1 MKLWGEH
8 FSLQLGL
15 LLALLGVSSVNAE
28 ACRLLPVPPGS
39 ESVFWVHVEGPCLPE
54 EEVTFSVKGADI
66 LEALVQGK
74 RIDLDHVLVVDQVML
89 DLLPQQAISEYPS
102 IPPSVGKSLNEKGI
116 TAVRVI
122 PETISI
128 RHSRFEKVLATNL
141 VEGALLMLG
150 TVDFTGTVFQQ
161 SIDLSKTVFV
171 GPVRFSDA
179 QVDFEG
185 FFIGSQFAQG
195 ADFSH
200 GIFGTHSRFH
210 QAQFRDRVIF
220 ADAQFRGVA
229 EFLEVEFQQAADF
242 SRTTFASGTG
252 LSGSVFK
259 GPADFSAIS
268 AVHEL
273 YFRFAEFRE
282 SVTFAN
288 AKFHT
293 VVDFTNARFD
303 GTMDF
308 SGAEFHTMP
317 ELTGSNLPRDVVSV
331 QNGRRTYDAQVV
343 IFLGLV
349 LLVLCYL
356 WLSKWKKPA

>member
-1 MKLWGEH
+1 MKLWGAQY
-8 FSLQLGL
+8 SLQLGL
-15 LLALLGVSSVNAE
+15 LLALLGFSSVNAE

-39 ESVFWVHVEGPCLPE
+39 ENVFWVHVEGPCLPGE
-54 EEVTFSVKGADI
+54 EAAFAVKGADL

-74 RIDLDHVLVVDQVML
+74 RIDLDHALVVDQVML
-89 DLLPQQAISEYPS
+89 DLLHQRAISEYSS

-116 TAVRVI
+116 TTVRVI

-141 VEGALLMLG
+141 VEGALLILG
-150 TVDFTGTVFQQ
+150 AVDFTGTVFQQ

-171 GPVRFSDA
+171 GPVRFADA
-179 QVDFEG
+179 RVDFEG

-195 ADFSH
+195 VDFSH
-200 GIFGTHSRFH
+200 VTFGTHSRFH
-210 QAQFRDRVIF
+210 QAQFRDRVTF
-220 ADAQFRGVA
+220 ADTHFTGIA

-242 SRTTFASGTG
+242 SRTAFASGTG
-252 LSGSVFK
+252 FSGSIFK

-273 YFRFAEFRE
+273 YFRFTEFRE

-288 AKFHT
+288 AQFHT
-293 VVDFTNARFD
+293 VVDFTDARFD
-303 GTMDF
+303 GAIDF
-308 SGAEFHTMP
+308 SGAEFRTMP
-317 ELTGSNLPRDVVSV
+317 ELTGSNLPRDVASV
-331 QNGRRTYDAQVV
+331 QNGRRTYVQVG

-349 LLVLCYL
+349 ILVLCYL
-356 WLSKWKKPA
+356 WLSKGKKPA